1 MANALLVIAEG
12 SEEMETVI
20 IYDLLV
26 RGGIN
31 LTLASVSSLQ
41 IKASRGLTL
50 TADCSLETVKSQAFD
65 IIICPG
71 GLPGAQHLQASS
83 LLSDMLCKQHK
94 RGAFI
99 AAICAAPAEV
109 FNPLGLLDN
118 VQATGFP
125 STAERI
131 PSYVDEPV
139 VVGDQII
146 TSQGPGTSMAFA
158 LKIIESLM
166 GEIMAKEVAATAL
179 ISR

>member
-1 MANALLVIAEG
+1 MASALLVIAEG
-12 SEEMETVI
+12 SEEMEVVV

-31 LTLASVSSLQ
+31 LTLASVSDLK

-50 TADCSLETVKSQAFD
+50 TADCSLESIKEQAFD

-71 GLPGAQHLQASS
+71 GLPGAQHLQDSS
-83 LLSDMLCKQHK
+83 LLSDMLCKQHE
-94 RGAFI
+94 RGAYI
-99 AAICAAPAEV
+99 AAICAAPAVV
-109 FNPLGLLDN
+109 FSPLGLLDK
-118 VQATGFP
+118 VKATGFP
-125 STAERI
+125 STSERLAN
-131 PSYVDEPV
+131 YVDAAV
-139 VVGDQII
+139 VVDDQII

-158 LKIIESLM
+158 LKIIELLM